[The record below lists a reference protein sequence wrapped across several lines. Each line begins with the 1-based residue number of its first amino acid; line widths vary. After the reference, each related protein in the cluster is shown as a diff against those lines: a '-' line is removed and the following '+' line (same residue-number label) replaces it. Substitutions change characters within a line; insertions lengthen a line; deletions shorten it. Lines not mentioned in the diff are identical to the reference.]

1 MTKLYIGTAG
11 WSYKDWVP
19 SFYPKTQTGKFDWLE
34 FYAAYF
40 NLVEVN
46 ASYYTYLNPSIVSSW
61 LHKVSENSDFS
72 FTIKLHQDFTHKM
85 SYSQQNIKDTI
96 TNLDILHSEGRLGGL
111 LLQFPYS
118 FAFSDANLDYIR
130 TLINI
135 FNSFGCFVEVR
146 HKSWNNEKV
155 LDYFRSGQIVFCTI
169 DQPQIGRSI
178 SFNPVVT
185 GKSAYIRFH
194 GRNYGSWFKSL
205 NVNVNEKQTYAEQ
218 SARYNYLYSPG
229 ELIEISRKIK
239 EIYDEVNKIY
249 IVMNNHPSGNAPA
262 NAFELLSMLAG
273 NKKVRIPENCLE
285 AFPRLKEIAA

>member
-19 SFYPKTQTGKFDWLE
+19 SFYPKTQTGKFNWLQ

-61 LHKVSENSDFS
+61 LYKVSDNSDFN

-85 SYSQQNIKDTI
+85 NYSQQNIKDTI
-96 TNLDILHSEGRLGGL
+96 TNLGILHKEGRLGGL

-135 FNSFGCFVEVR
+135 FNSFECFVEVR

-155 LDYFRSGQIVFCTI
+155 MDYFRSEQIVFCTI

-185 GKSAYIRFH
+185 GTSAYIRFH

-205 NVNVNEKQTYAEQ
+205 NVNSTVKQTYAEQ
-218 SARYNYLYSPG
+218 SARYDYLYSPG
-229 ELIEISRKIK
+229 ELIEISRRIK
-239 EIYDEVNKIY
+239 EIYDKVNNIY
-249 IVMNNHPSGNAPA
+249 IIMNNHPFGNAPA

-273 NKKVRIPENCLE
+273 NKKVSIPQNCLE